1 MADATQIHKYSFSG
15 YDKDLFRPSVTLADL
30 LPQIKVDKW
39 CTFSSAT
46 NSNEIAYVLKENTF
60 AFNRIVSSGAIPFIY
75 IVKTTANNVNYL
87 NRIGC
92 EVSVGNNNIRVDYQT
107 RYARASASE
116 ISENS
121 LVTDRTLND
130 LVGMSMSSHATDA
143 YYTTENAAWASD
155 LVSFPAECV
164 TNLPIFLVADDFVWN
179 DETQETKDRIH
190 QFMQHVLTP
199 ESLIDDSRILEILNG
214 EAEVVPETTEYYY
227 MTRARQYTVDQYGNI
242 TENNEPEI
250 YRGFKIKT
258 QGRASVYKI
267 EGIDDGKLKMGIN
280 FDDASICYY
289 SYDGI
294 TWQQYP
300 GQPSYLP
307 FDYTFR
313 PHENEVG
320 TFYCSVGTVETNMYK
335 FNSKS
340 DSDEYNDGES
350 DGRKA
355 YNYSDIESGNYTNP
369 TGEDNLGTEF
379 GQVYTRGFFSQQ
391 YILDA
396 TALQYIANNFFST
409 GAGSIF
415 DDLKKGLEMF
425 GESIIDAI
433 MGLSFWPLPLNTV
446 FSGIDSGI
454 DGIYFGSYKM
464 TDIPGYKAKIIY
476 PNGYKT
482 LGSIEIKRGF
492 GNWRDFAPYTRL
504 YVSLPYVGVYE
515 LDLTRYY
522 GKTVEVRYYFDT
534 RTNGCIACL
543 LAGGHLMDYF
553 NGQMGVTMPITLTD
567 YAGYANSQIATLL
580 GGGGMAAGAA
590 GGIAM
595 GAVGMGKSAAGMAG
609 NAIAGS
615 GMGAAAS
622 AAGAGAT
629 AAGAA
634 GLIGIGA
641 PVAGAAIGAKTVY
654 GLATNSISKYNITKG
669 ASSSMINEYL
679 PQYVEFIFEIQED
692 CAPET
697 YGQQYGYPSMKSGS
711 VGSFQGFLKCQS
723 VKLDCGVAT
732 ENEKN
737 AIKTMLLN
745 GIYI

>member
-1 MADATQIHKYSFSG
+1 MADATQFHKIKFEG
-15 YDKDLFRPSVTLADL
+15 YDKNLFRASTSLAD
-30 LPQIKVDKW
+30 IISDINVVSWNRFTD
-39 CTFSSAT
+39 AT
-46 NSNEIAYVLKENTF
+46 NNSEICYTLEADSLNYDSTGG
-60 AFNRIVSSGAIPFIY
+60 SGAIPFIY
-75 IVKTTANNVNYL
+75 VVKNTVNDINYVKK
-87 NRIGC
+87 IGT
-92 EVSVGNNNIRVDYQT
+92 VPSVGNNNVKYT
-107 RYARASASE
+107 WNEKWGRANNTTINTST
-116 ISENS
+116 IS
-121 LVTDRTLND
+121 TAQTLNNLFD
-130 LVGMSMSSHATDA
+130 FELSNHSSDA
-143 YYTTENAAWASD
+143 YFTTDNAAWASG
-155 LVSFPAECV
+155 LISFPV
-164 TNLPIFLVADDFVWN
+164 INNTNIPIFLVADDFVYN
-179 DETQETKDRIH
+179 NESTTLKDRIQ
-190 QFMQHVLTP
+190 QFMQHILTP
-199 ESLIDDSRILEILNG
+199 ESLIDDSRILEIVNG
-214 EAEVVPETTEYYY
+214 EAEVVPETVEYYY

-242 TENNEPEI
+242 TDNNEPEI

-258 QGRASVYKI
+258 PGRASVYKI

-300 GQPSYLP
+300 GQPAYLP

-335 FNSKS
+335 FNSKA
-340 DSDEYNDGES
+340 DSDEYNDGDS

-355 YNYSDIESGNYTNP
+355 SNYSDINSGNYSNP
-369 TGEDNLGTEF
+369 TGEDNISTTF
-379 GQVYTRGFFSQQ
+379 GEVYTRGFFSQQ

-396 TALQYIANNFFST
+396 SALQYMANEFFST
-409 GAGSIF
+409 GQGSIF
-415 DDLKKGLEMF
+415 DDLKKGLEMY
-425 GESIIDAI
+425 GESIIDAV
-433 MGLSFWPLPLNTV
+433 MGLSFWPLPLSTV

-464 TDIPGYKAKIIY
+464 TNIPGYKAKIIY

-482 LGSIEIKRGF
+482 LGSIEIKRSF
-492 GNWRDFAPYTRL
+492 NNWRDFAPYTRL

-522 GKTVEVRYYFDT
+522 GKSVEVRYYFDT
-534 RTNGCIACL
+534 RTNGCVAALIS
-543 LAGGHLMDYF
+543 GGHLMDYF

-590 GGIAM
+590 GGITM

-609 NAIAGS
+609 SAIAGS

-629 AAGAA
+629 AAAGA
-634 GLIGIGA
+634 GLIAAGA
-641 PVAGAAIGAKTVY
+641 PIAGAAIGAKTVY
-654 GLATNSISKYNITKG
+654 GLATNSMSKYNITKG
-669 ASSSMINEYL
+669 ASSSMINQYL

-732 ENEKN
+732 ETEKN